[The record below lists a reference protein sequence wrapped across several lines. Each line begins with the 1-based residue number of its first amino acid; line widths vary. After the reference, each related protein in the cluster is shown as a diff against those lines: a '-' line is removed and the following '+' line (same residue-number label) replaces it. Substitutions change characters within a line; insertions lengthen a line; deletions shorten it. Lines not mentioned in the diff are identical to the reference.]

1 MRAIV
6 FAGPSI
12 SRQEVEAFPGVEW
25 RPPVS
30 QGDVY
35 RGAQTAP
42 DVIAIVDGYFE
53 GRPSV
58 WHKEI
63 LWAMSRGIHL
73 FGASS
78 MGALRAAE
86 LHPFGM
92 RGVGEIFAYF
102 RDGILEDDDE
112 VAVLHGPAELG
123 YPSVSLAMVN
133 ARKSIN
139 SALEASIISQT
150 VAETL
155 VALAKSIYYQQ
166 RQWKEVFALA
176 QESGI
181 DIKVLAAFESW
192 LENCEQ
198 DLKLEDARAMLVQLG
213 EFMQSTREPFH
224 CDYTF
229 AWTVMWDSLVTGETG
244 KPPSEVSAAQVDI
257 ESLVLDQLRL
267 DPQQYRQVLLRARLK
282 QIALREAG
290 GTLSDVDE
298 TQTRRQLQKLR
309 ESHELFT
316 RAQLDQWIEQND
328 WNPGRL
334 QQALELEQ
342 QCKAVVDNLGDI
354 DDQTLLDELRL
365 DDSYAAL
372 KELAEARSRVDLSS
386 FAGADIKPP
395 QLLTWYFESYLGA
408 SIPADHDEYLSAT
421 GFRDREE
428 FYKLLENHY
437 LTTLAIEA
445 EKQ

>member
-1 MRAIV
+1 MKAIV

-12 SRQEVEAFPGVEW
+12 SRKEVEALPGVEW

-42 DVIAIVDGYFE
+42 DVIAIIDGYFE
-53 GRPSV
+53 GTPSV

-86 LHPFGM
+86 LHQFGM
-92 RGVGEIFAYF
+92 RGVGEIFDYF

-123 YPSVSLAMVN
+123 YPSASLAMVN
-133 ARKSIN
+133 ARKSITAAMET
-139 SALEASIISQT
+139 SVISQN

-155 VALAKSIYYQQ
+155 VALAKSIFYQR
-166 RQWKEVFALA
+166 RQWAEVFTLA
-176 QESGI
+176 RESGI
-181 DIKVLAAFESW
+181 DAKALTAFESW
-192 LENCEQ
+192 LKNNEQ
-198 DLKLEDARAMLVQLG
+198 DLKLRDARAMLVQLG
-213 EFMQSTREPFH
+213 EFMQSARDPFH

-229 AWTVMWDSLVTGETG
+229 AWTVMWDSVVRGETG
-244 KPPSEVSAAQVDI
+244 KPSTDVGTAPVDI
-257 ESLVLDQLRL
+257 ESLVVDELRL
-267 DPQQYRQVLLRARLK
+267 KPQQYRQVLLRARLK
-282 QIALREAG
+282 QIALHEAG
-290 GTLSDVDE
+290 GARSDIDE

-309 ESHELFT
+309 ESHKLFT
-316 RAQLDQWIEQND
+316 RTQLDDWIDQND

-334 QQALELEQ
+334 QQALEIEQ
-342 QCKAVVDNLGDI
+342 QCKTVIDKLGDI
-354 DDQTLLDELRL
+354 DDRTLLDELRL

-372 KELAEARSRVDLSS
+372 KELAEARNRVDLSS

-395 QLLTWYFESYLGA
+395 QLLTWYFETHLGA
-408 SIPADHDEYLSAT
+408 PIPADLDEYLSAT

-437 LTTLAIEA
+437 LTTLAIEG
-445 EKQ
+445 EKR